1 MSSGWLWGEQAEL
14 HWSLPMVWPD
24 TSALPYDGCLQSWT
38 GSLEPLCPLWLQ
50 DTRALQGRGQTLP
63 PAASMSWGPPGKIRE
78 LGTSRKKALVGCCWE
93 VWWLVG
99 RAGRWPRAWGCWSW
113 QCSKCR
119 VSWILAALSPGP
131 SLPVVL
137 APGRQGEGDM
147 LTSEY
152 NMFSKHVF

>member
-1 MSSGWLWGEQAEL
+1 MSSRWLWGEQAEL

-24 TSALPYDGCLQSWT
+24 TSALPSDGCLQSWT

-63 PAASMSWGPPGKIRE
+63 PAASMSWGPPGKIHE
-78 LGTSRKKALVGCCWE
+78 LGTSRKKALVALGGLVVGGKSGE
-93 VWWLVG
+93 V
-99 RAGRWPRAWGCWSW
+99 PRARGCWSRR
-113 QCSKCR
+113 CSERR

-131 SLPVVL
+131 SLPIVL
-137 APGRQGEGDM
+137 APGRQGEGGM

-152 NMFSKHVF
+152 NMFSKHVC